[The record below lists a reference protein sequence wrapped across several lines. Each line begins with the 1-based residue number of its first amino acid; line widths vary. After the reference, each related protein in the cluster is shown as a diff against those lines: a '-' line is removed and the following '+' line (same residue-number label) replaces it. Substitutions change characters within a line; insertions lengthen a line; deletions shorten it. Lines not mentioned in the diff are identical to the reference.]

1 VLSVIKF
8 LHVLLAC
15 SYFRPM
21 YLEVVT
27 RVLQGGPKKL
37 YIFNTAQ
44 PPLKYIKFFWNYSK
58 METLDD
64 LVGVIFCY
72 EIRLIFRRVSSA
84 KYEANCTILSLLLSD
99 MICT

>member
-1 VLSVIKF
+1 MFFFYFLYVCRSVLSVIKF

-44 PPLKYIKFFWNYSK
+44 PPLKYIK
-58 METLDD
+58 
-64 LVGVIFCY
+64 IFG
-72 EIRLIFRRVSSA
+72 
-84 KYEANCTILSLLLSD
+84 TIQKWKLL
-99 MICT
+99 MI